1 MSNYRS
7 MIDEALQSARARIDG
22 GSADLMKTASAPEN
36 SMIKEASEL
45 ADALEYVAHASTKTG
60 SAADAVRG
68 EMVRSFFK
76 SAAGAPAQSSTSVQG
91 TQAVAPAGK
100 KIQAKGQSVGG
111 SAPQSETTPA
121 PADGQKPLLESFK
134 QAEGQ
139 SLYDIL
145 MASKTAGKG
154 GPSES
159 TATESAQGIPS
170 GNENSNRQA
179 ILGSNEAPVNATR
192 REAKAPVR
200 KRLAEAFAH
209 TNSTTGDSTLNAMFP
224 QAAGKGSHKIAS
236 VKERLSAMAAGE

>member
-7 MIDEALQSARARIDG
+7 MIDEALQSARSRIDG

-45 ADALEYVAHASTKTG
+45 ADALEYVAHASTNTG

-76 SAAGAPAQSSTSVQG
+76 SATGSPAQSSTSVQG
-91 TQAVAPAGK
+91 TQAHAPAGK
-100 KIQAKGQSVGG
+100 KIPAKGQAVGG

-121 PADGQKPLLESFK
+121 PADGKKPLLESFK

-145 MASKTAGKG
+145 MASKTGAHG

-159 TATESAQGIPS
+159 TSTESAGGIPAGHEN
-170 GNENSNRQA
+170 GNRHA
-179 ILGSNEAPVNATR
+179 ILDSNEGPVNATKR
-192 REAKAPVR
+192 QAKAPVR

-209 TNSTTGDSTLNAMFP
+209 TSSTTGDATLSAMFP
-224 QAAGKGSHKIAS
+224 QAAGKGAHKVAS
-236 VKERLSAMAAGE
+236 VRNRLGSMAGE